1 MNATVT
7 SAADAF
13 VIFGVTGASLAEG
26 LDILH
31 NADAGKAAT
40 ADAETAPM
48 EQPEFYQYDIDTTA
62 VAEARRRA
70 EDAGAEPRLLE
81 LAVAALVD
89 SPDLGEGFGGYD
101 EKQQV

>member
-62 VAEARRRA
+62 VAEARRRGSVI
-70 EDAGAEPRLLE
+70 ESRLLE